1 MNQEERLV
9 KSQMW
14 FISPIQKTKQPKV
27 IFEKKKW
34 YHTLMVTTNS
44 IFLSPKCEEGNS
56 GDPTSVRKLKAMI
69 RLQRQDFMQNTTA
82 MA

>member
-1 MNQEERLV
+1 
-9 KSQMW
+9 
-14 FISPIQKTKQPKV
+14 
-27 IFEKKKW
+27 
-34 YHTLMVTTNS
+34 MVTTNS